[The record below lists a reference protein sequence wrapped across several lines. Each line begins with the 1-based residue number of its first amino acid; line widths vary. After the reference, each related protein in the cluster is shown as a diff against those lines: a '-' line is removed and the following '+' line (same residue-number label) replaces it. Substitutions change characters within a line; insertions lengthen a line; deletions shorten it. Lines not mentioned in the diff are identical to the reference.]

1 MSTCPRT
8 LLCSGGTHDEGAES
22 FPVAAAAVPVVTAT
36 RTTLLCA
43 PNAIVVGLDLDKR
56 LMTIAKEAFVN
67 DSQLVAEIGV
77 YFNLM
82 PSQFGQ

>member
-1 MSTCPRT
+1 MN
-8 LLCSGGTHDEGAES
+8 HDEGTES

-36 RTTLLCA
+36 RTTLLCT